1 MGNQNGIIIYF
12 YFFLPLRNQ
21 EQEIG
26 IANRA
31 VHEASLMQ
39 SMQERLLA
47 PTDVE
52 RLAAIKRVKQTMS
65 KARPSSSS
73 SSMGFGKSLSS
84 KGKGKSTTI
93 DTKSILKD
101 NSSQQPSST
110 PTIKPPF
117 LADKE
122 GYNAILEENGV
133 VRINNVLDKDT
144 AQVLYSYICEA
155 KVEAE
160 KSISEG
166 KLDIRSRFSD
176 ALLKKNRYDFLLPLE
191 ESTLVMRGLYETL
204 VRNKILSTI
213 ISSRF
218 GNDAELYELGAL
230 ISDPGSDR
238 QVIHPDIPFQSQQLV
253 RDNNQNHNN
262 MPLLTC
268 FISLQEIDQSMGGTI
283 FLPKTNTEEHHR
295 LLKDHSARDGMLQTS
310 PNKLS
315 TLGVGDCSIF
325 DARLLHAGGA
335 NSSSKRRILFY
346 FTFRNPA
353 LPNPRLPNNPGSIRR
368 ELKERNL
375 TLSQIQEIVSN
386 AMQQE
391 EISR

>member
-1 MGNQNGIIIYF
+1 
-12 YFFLPLRNQ
+12 
-21 EQEIG
+21 
-26 IANRA
+26 
-31 VHEASLMQ
+31 MQ
-39 SMQERLLA
+39 SMQEHLLA
-47 PTDVE
+47 PTETE
-52 RLAAIKRVKQTMS
+52 RLAAMKRVKQSMS
-65 KARPSSSS
+65 KARPSST
-73 SSMGFGKSLSS
+73 GFGKSLSS
-84 KGKGKSTTI
+84 KGKGKPTTI
-93 DTKSILKD
+93 DTKAIKD
-101 NSSQQPSST
+101 KNTQQSST
-110 PTIKPPF
+110 ATRKPPF
-117 LADKE
+117 LVDKE

-133 VRINNVLDKDT
+133 VRINNVLSKET
-144 AQVLYSYICEA
+144 AQILHSYICEA
-155 KVEAE
+155 KVDAE
-160 KSISEG
+160 RSISEG
-166 KLDIRSRFSD
+166 KLDIRSRFTD
-176 ALLKKNRYDFLLPLE
+176 ALLKKNRYDFLLPIE
-191 ESTLVMRGLYETL
+191 ESTAVIRGLYETL
-204 VRNKILSTI
+204 VVNKVLSTI

-238 QVIHPDIPFQSQQLV
+238 QVIHPDIPFQSQQPV
-253 RDNNQNHNN
+253 RENNENNHNS

-315 TLGVGDCSIF
+315 TLGVGDCSLY

-335 NSSSKRRILFY
+335 NSSNKRRILFY
-346 FTFRNPA
+346 FTFRNPS

-375 TLSQIQEIVSN
+375 TLSQIQGIVSN

-391 EISR
+391 EIAR